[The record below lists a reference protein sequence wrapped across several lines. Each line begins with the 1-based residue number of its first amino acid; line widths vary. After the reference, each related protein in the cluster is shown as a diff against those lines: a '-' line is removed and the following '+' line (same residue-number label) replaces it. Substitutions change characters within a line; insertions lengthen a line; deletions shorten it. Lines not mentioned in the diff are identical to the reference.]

1 MTYFDE
7 VTVPATVTQDMIK
20 ADGTYSIV
28 ITAYAIQAEGF
39 YTTEDP
45 DAKQAARAEAFKALF
60 PDETLLA

>member
-1 MTYFDE
+1 M
-7 VTVPATVTQDMIK
+7 
-20 ADGTYSIV
+20 